1 MRFAIADPPYYGY
14 AKAFYGD
21 LHAEAA
27 EYDDLATHAK
37 LIERLNG
44 YDGWAMHMTSGNLK
58 DILPLCPAEA
68 RVMAWV
74 KPFASFKPGVGVAYA
89 WEPVVVHGGRK
100 REHDQGTVRD
110 WCAVNIALK
119 KGLAGAK
126 PRAVVWWLLEVL
138 NVQPDDEVDDLFH
151 GSGEVANAI
160 EVWREA
166 QTGNCSLPLFA
177 AV

>member
-27 EYDDLATHAK
+27 EYDELVTHTN
-37 LIERLNG
+37 LIERLSE
-44 YDGWAMHMTSGNLK
+44 YDGWALHMTSGNLK
-58 DILPLCPAEA
+58 DILPLCPKDA

-100 REHDQGTVRD
+100 RERDQGTVRD

-138 NVQPDDEVDDLFH
+138 NVLPDDEVDDLFH
-151 GSGEVANAI
+151 GSGEVSAAI
-160 EVWREA
+160 VEWREA
-166 QTGNCSLPLFA
+166 QTGLCSLPLFE